1 MPRECEATFIF
12 QSSHSGK
19 RGKKLKYQFKNFVLI
34 KMKNKGFV
42 KEYVIGRKDQF
53 DLDYAIF
60 KKAVEETETREDMI
74 NYIEERMQY
83 MISRVASERAKTLM
97 EEMELI

>member
-1 MPRECEATFIF
+1 MIT
-12 QSSHSGK
+12 
-19 RGKKLKYQFKNFVLI
+19 
-34 KMKNKGFV
+34 MKSNGFV
-42 KEYVIGRKDQF
+42 MEYVIGRKDQF

-74 NYIEERMQY
+74 NYIEERIKY
-83 MISRVASERAKTLM
+83 VISKVASERAKTLM

>member
-1 MPRECEATFIF
+1 MKSSGNRITEAETEEKGGIF
-12 QSSHSGK
+12 
-19 RGKKLKYQFKNFVLI
+19 
-34 KMKNKGFV
+34 MKNNGFV

-60 KKAVEETETREDMI
+60 RKAMEETETREDMI
-74 NYIEERMQY
+74 NYIEEKMQY
-83 MISRVASERAKTLM
+83 VISRVASERAKTLM

>member
-1 MPRECEATFIF
+1 MRSFF
-12 QSSHSGK
+12 QSSHSRERDRK
-19 RGKKLKYQFKNFVLI
+19 FKYQFQNFVLI
-34 KMKNKGFV
+34 NMKNNGFV

-60 KKAVEETETREDMI
+60 RKATEETETKEDMI
-74 NYIEERMQY
+74 NYIEEKMQY
-83 MISRVASERAKTLM
+83 VISRVASERAKTLM